1 MKPPTD
7 TLQPP
12 RRTPPA
18 AFTLIEVMVA
28 LAIVAVAL
36 TALLGL
42 RNRSLAMAAFAHHL
56 TEATL
61 LANARMTDLSTR
73 SASATGATDGE
84 AAPYRWIEEIRPT
97 PLDGVREAVVIVLW
111 QEGAHEEQV
120 EITRYLFDTP

>member
-1 MKPPTD
+1 MKQATD
-7 TLQPP
+7 ALPSP

-61 LANARMTDLSTR
+61 LANARNADLSTR
-73 SASATGATDGE
+73 SETGTADGE
-84 AAPYRWIEEIRPT
+84 APPYRWIEEIRPT
-97 PLDGVREAVVIVLW
+97 PLEGVREAVVTVLW

-120 EITRYLFDTP
+120 EITTYLFDTP

>member
-1 MKPPTD
+1 
-7 TLQPP
+7 
-12 RRTPPA
+12 
-18 AFTLIEVMVA
+18 MVA

-42 RNRSLAMAAFAHHL
+42 RNRSLSMAAFAHHL

-61 LANARMTDLSTR
+61 LANARIADLSTR
-73 SASATGATDGE
+73 GASATGTTNGE

-97 PLDGVREAVVIVLW
+97 PLDGVREAVVTVLW

-120 EITRYLFDTP
+120 GITTYLFDAQTQ

>member
-1 MKPPTD
+1 M
-7 TLQPP
+7 LQSPG
-12 RRTPPA
+12 RTGTTA
-18 AFTLIEVMVA
+18 LTLIEVMVA

-42 RNRSLAMAAFAHHL
+42 RNRSLAMASFAHHL

-61 LANARMTDLSTR
+61 LANARITALS
-73 SASATGATDGE
+73 SGDVSVTGTTDGE

-97 PLDGVREAVVIVLW
+97 PLEGVREVVVTVLW

-120 EITRYLFDTP
+120 EITTYLFAAQ